1 MNKSDLIE
9 FVAKAAEI
17 TKSDSEK
24 AVNAVFKGITA
35 TLADG
40 GEARFVGFG
49 TFSVSKRKARTGRN
63 PRTGEALKIAASSVA
78 RFRAG
83 KELKDQMN

>member
-1 MNKSDLIE
+1 MNKSDLID
-9 FVAKAAEI
+9 FVAQSAGL

-24 AVNAVFKGITA
+24 AVNAVFEGVSN
-35 TLADG
+35 TLAQG

-49 TFSVSKRKARTGRN
+49 TFSVSKRAARTGRN
-63 PRTGEALKIAASSVA
+63 PRTGETINIAASSVA

-83 KELKDQMN
+83 KELKSRVN

>member
-9 FVAKAAEI
+9 FVAKETHL

-24 AVNAVFKGITA
+24 SVNAVFKGISA
-35 TLADG
+35 TLAKGD
-40 GEARFVGFG
+40 EARFVGFG

-83 KELKDQMN
+83 KELKDHIN